1 MTQHVLITAGGSG
14 LGLAMA
20 SAFLAEGA
28 EVAISDNNAK
38 MLKSAKEEHPN
49 LLSFEADASDADA
62 MRSGFNALMQKWGR
76 LDVMLA
82 NAGSA
87 GPTAPIEDIA
97 LDAWQRCVA
106 VNLEA
111 SFIATK
117 LATPIMKAQKSGVI
131 TLTSSTAGQWGY
143 PYRAPYAAAKWGVI
157 GLMKTLAMELGEYG
171 IRVNAIC
178 PGSVEGARIDGVIA
192 RAAQARGIDADDM
205 RQDYADCASM
215 RRFIHP
221 EDVADM
227 AVFLAS
233 PKARSIS
240 GMAMAVDGHTEKMP
254 R

>member
-1 MTQHVLITAGGSG
+1 MTQHVCITAGGSG

-20 SAFLAEGA
+20 EAFLAEGA
-28 EVAISDNNAK
+28 EVAITDNNPK
-38 MLKSAKEEHPN
+38 MLKTAKEKHPN
-49 LLSFEADASDADA
+49 LLTLEADASDEDA
-62 MRSGFNALMQKWGR
+62 MRAHFNALMQKWGR
-76 LDVMLA
+76 LDVLLA

-97 LDAWQRCVA
+97 LEDWQRCVA

-111 SFIATK
+111 SFIAAK
-117 LATPIMKAQKSGVI
+117 LATPIMKAQQSGVI

-157 GLMKTLAMELGEYG
+157 GLMKTLAMELGAYG

-192 RAAQARGIDADDM
+192 RAAQARGIAENEM

-215 RRFIHP
+215 RRFIRP

>member
-111 SFIATK
+111 SFIAAK
-117 LATPIMKAQKSGVI
+117 LATPHHE
-131 TLTSSTAGQWGY
+131 STKIRSHHLDLIHGGAMGLSLSCALCRRQMGGDWFDENLGN
-143 PYRAPYAAAKWGVI
+143 GI
-157 GLMKTLAMELGEYG
+157 GG
-171 IRVNAIC
+171 IWDSC
-178 PGSVEGARIDGVIA
+178 QCHLPGFGGR
-192 RAAQARGIDADDM
+192 
-205 RQDYADCASM
+205 CA
-215 RRFIHP
+215 H
-221 EDVADM
+221 
-227 AVFLAS
+227 
-233 PKARSIS
+233 
-240 GMAMAVDGHTEKMP
+240 
-254 R
+254 

>member
-1 MTQHVLITAGGSG
+1 MKQHVFITAGGSG

-20 SAFLAEGA
+20 AAFLAEGA
-28 EVAISDNNAK
+28 EVAISDHDPK
-38 MLKSAKEEHPN
+38 MLKTAKEKYPN

-62 MRSGFNALMQKWGR
+62 MRACFDALMQKWGR

-97 LDAWQRCVA
+97 LEDWQHCVA

-111 SFIATK
+111 SFIAAK
-117 LATPIMKAQKSGVI
+117 LATPIMKAQQSGGI

-192 RAAQARGIDADDM
+192 RAAQARGIAENEM
-205 RQDYADCASM
+205 RQDYTDCASM
-215 RRFIHP
+215 RRFIRP